1 MHTEAVSVS
10 PEVNKGRV
18 RSKYD
23 RWIFVIGAFKLLQAV
38 LFILLGIGALR
49 LLHADLPAMAE
60 HFIVDVM
67 RFNPEGHFVKV
78 VLDRVALIDP
88 HRLRQISAVIF
99 SIAALDTIEG
109 VGLMMEKAWAEFVTL
124 ILTASFLPWEL
135 FELARR
141 VTAIKLGLTA
151 INIAVLL
158 YLVFYVKLR
167 MRERQERR
175 ANRD

>member
-10 PEVNKGRV
+10 PEVNKARV

-23 RWIFVIGAFKLLQAV
+23 RWILVIGAFKLLQAL

-49 LLHADLPAMAE
+49 LLHADLPAMTE
-60 HFIVDVM
+60 HFVVDVM

-141 VTAIKLGLTA
+141 VTAIRVGLTA

-158 YLVFYVKLR
+158 YLVFYVKMR
-167 MRERQERR
+167 MRERQERLG
-175 ANRD
+175 NRE

>member
-10 PEVNKGRV
+10 PEVNKARV

-23 RWIFVIGAFKLLQAV
+23 RWILVIGAFKLLQAL

-49 LLHADLPAMAE
+49 LLHADLPAMTE
-60 HFIVDVM
+60 HFVVDVM

-141 VTAIKLGLTA
+141 VSAIRVGLTA

-158 YLVFYVKLR
+158 YLVFYVKMR
-167 MRERQERR
+167 MRERQERLG
-175 ANRD
+175 NRE